1 MSRHLVDPRRSF
13 AAKVVAA
20 VLGTVGLLLV
30 LMLLVVRS
38 ETAGQIERVSE
49 RTVDGAR
56 EAFAESEARRREQ
69 LAERARVFTDTRRT
83 LALLEEAIHAGETEE
98 LASQIRYELDLRR
111 FGSTGLIGL
120 TDPDGAPVMT
130 LLGEGVTVRG
140 DPAGLVPLAVRLLES
155 QDTELV
161 GYRLVDGQLY
171 TVRVV
176 LIELARRVVGTIAFG
191 LPIGDGDAEVLG
203 RVVGAEI
210 CFVAAGQCVAG
221 TPLARGELAASLVG
235 LAGRPEHR
243 LVTWGGER
251 WELLADPLPGA
262 ETSAWLVMAVP
273 LEPVL
278 RPFDRIRRALALGS
292 GVALL
297 LALLMSV
304 LLSRGLT
311 RPVRALVDAT
321 NRVARGDYSA
331 RVPSTSPDEIG
342 QLARSFN
349 TMAEG
354 LGLKEQYRAVLDKV
368 VSREVADEL
377 IRGDAR
383 LGGESRDVTIL
394 FADLRGFTALTEGM
408 KANRII
414 DLLNDT
420 MARLSAAVEET
431 GGVVDKYIGDQIM
444 AVFGAPVGQ
453 ADHPARAVAAGQAM
467 QRAIAALNE
476 ERTARGEAPVG
487 LGVGV
492 HSGVVVAG
500 NMGSSNRLNYTVLG
514 NSVNLAAR
522 LCAAAEPGQVLISEA
537 TRWRLDGV
545 DVRPVGERE
554 FKGFSHR
561 IPVYA
566 VAPEGVAHGGSAGPG
581 ARILLALVL
590 GAGLASGPGS
600 GALVAQTPTL
610 SELGLGYISADGM
623 VQLDLSGRADLELY
637 APSSEP
643 AWMIPDT
650 DPFLAGRVRLFGD
663 LFLGERIFASTELRV
678 DRGEEPR
685 AGPWDARMDQAFL
698 RVGPFG
704 PVSVQLGKFVS
715 PFGGYPQRHHTTQD
729 PFVRPPLMYDYR
741 TVITTGGAPGSTD
754 AFLGWKDGDPREFR
768 PEGAP
773 PVWGAPYQWGGML
786 LAGGGPVSVR
796 LAAMNSAP
804 GSEPSAW
811 GWDGSRLSHPSLV
824 AGATARLS
832 PSLRLDAWYNRGPY
846 LEPTVEAPLDDGRAY
861 HDYVQ

>member
-1 MSRHLVDPRRSF
+1 MARHLVDPRRSF
-13 AAKVVAA
+13 AAKVVVA

-30 LMLLVVRS
+30 LMLLVVRG
-38 ETAGQIERVSE
+38 ETAGQIERVAE

-155 QDTELV
+155 QEAELV
-161 GYRLVDGQLY
+161 GYRLVEGQLY

-191 LPIGDGDAEVLG
+191 LPIGDGDAEALG
-203 RVVGAEI
+203 RVVGAEV

-243 LVTWGGER
+243 LVTWQGER

-262 ETSAWLVMAVP
+262 EASAWLVMAVP

-278 RPFDRIRRALALGS
+278 RPFDRIHRALALGS
-292 GVALL
+292 GAALV
-297 LALLMSV
+297 LALLMSI

-321 NRVARGDYSA
+321 DRVARGDYRA
-331 RVPSTSPDEIG
+331 RVPATSRDEIG

-377 IRGDAR
+377 IRGDAQ

-408 KANRII
+408 KASRII

-420 MARLSAAVEET
+420 MSRLSAAVEDA

-444 AVFGAPVGQ
+444 AVFGAPAGQ
-453 ADHPARAVAAGQAM
+453 ADHPARAVAAGLAM

-476 ERTARGEAPVG
+476 ERAVRGEAPVG

-566 VAPEGVAHGGSAGPG
+566 VTPAEGVAHGGSAGSG
-581 ARILLALVL
+581 AGTVLALVL
-590 GAGLASGPGS
+590 GVALVSGPGS
-600 GALVAQTPTL
+600 GALAAQTPTL

-623 VQLDLSGRADLELY
+623 VQLDLSGRADLVPRNIY
-637 APSSEP
+637 N
-643 AWMIPDT
+643 
-650 DPFLAGRVRLFGD
+650 FG
-663 LFLGERIFASTELRV
+663 
-678 DRGEEPR
+678 
-685 AGPWDARMDQAFL
+685 
-698 RVGPFG
+698 
-704 PVSVQLGKFVS
+704 
-715 PFGGYPQRHHTTQD
+715 
-729 PFVRPPLMYDYR
+729 
-741 TVITTGGAPGSTD
+741 
-754 AFLGWKDGDPREFR
+754 
-768 PEGAP
+768 
-773 PVWGAPYQWGGML
+773 
-786 LAGGGPVSVR
+786 
-796 LAAMNSAP
+796 
-804 GSEPSAW
+804 
-811 GWDGSRLSHPSLV
+811 
-824 AGATARLS
+824 
-832 PSLRLDAWYNRGPY
+832 
-846 LEPTVEAPLDDGRAY
+846 
-861 HDYVQ
+861 